1 MGVPCSFA
9 FKSQKDAF
17 LALTLQYDCMSD
29 LVRSACILEAAAPK
43 AGNVHPKAEFHDCT
57 FEDFVRSAE
66 AVSPHLTGKRSVGEM
81 VFSAVKA
88 TQEVVATNTNLGI
101 ILLLAPL
108 CKVRMDQSLRHGI
121 GEVLEQLT
129 MEDASLVYEAIRL
142 AQPGGIGKSEQHD
155 VSGPAPVSLIEA
167 MHFVAEKD
175 RIARQYCTDFEDV
188 LQTGVH
194 ELSEWSRRS
203 SHWQTVIVG
212 LQLSL
217 LSRWPDSLIARKCGI
232 AQAETVRERASMIM
246 KAGWPESGHVEFEQF
261 DAWLRSDGNRLN
273 PGTTADLIAAILFA
287 AMRENVVAF
296 PAEIEA

>member
-1 MGVPCSFA
+1 
-9 FKSQKDAF
+9 
-17 LALTLQYDCMSD
+17 MSKLSLRYESLMD
-29 LVRSACILEAAAPK
+29 SVRSACILEAAAPK
-43 AGNVHPKAEFHDCT
+43 VGNVHPECSFHDCT
-57 FEDFVRSAE
+57 FEDFVRSAG
-66 AVSPHLTGKRSVGEM
+66 AVASRLDGTGTVGET

-88 TQEVVATNTNLGI
+88 TREVVVTNTNLGI

-108 CKVRMDQSLRHGI
+108 CKVRMDQSLRDGI

-167 MHFVAEKD
+167 MQVVAEKD
-175 RIARQYCTDFEDV
+175 RIARQYCIGFEDV
-188 LQTGVH
+188 LETGVQ
-194 ELSEWSRRS
+194 ELKEWTRRS
-203 SHWQTVIVG
+203 SDWQTIIVG

-232 AQAETVRERASMIM
+232 AQAEAVRERASMIL

-296 PAEIEA
+296 PTEIDV